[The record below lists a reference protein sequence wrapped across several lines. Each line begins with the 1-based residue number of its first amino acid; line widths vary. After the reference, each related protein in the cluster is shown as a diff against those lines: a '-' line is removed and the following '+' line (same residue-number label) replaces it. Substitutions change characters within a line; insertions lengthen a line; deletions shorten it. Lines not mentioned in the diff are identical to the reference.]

1 MTLSK
6 RILDF
11 TLFFIQGK
19 TDEGVFAGLSG
30 AGQPMASGGGA
41 DGTQVIRMVEGF
53 GANSLV
59 HRHTAN
65 KVRRVIKAPS
75 LFIPV
80 YLLFRFRPFPET
92 KNVKCALP
100 IIMKCAT
107 GF

>member
-80 YLLFRFRPFPET
+80 FLLKFWISLFS
-92 KNVKCALP
+92 
-100 IIMKCAT
+100 
-107 GF
+107 

>member
-92 KNVKCALP
+92 TCVKCALP